1 MGTSKTLWYHLPKS
15 FGEGAMGVYFEKAGK
30 ENTQAAL
37 EIAKK
42 AFEERGIR
50 HVVVA
55 STYGDTGLLAAELFK
70 DRGANLVVVTHNV
83 GFREPG
89 KIEMTEEMRAKIEA
103 LGAKVYTGTMV
114 FRNIGTAIREM
125 LHYSQQDLIAN
136 TLRLFGQGIKVC
148 VEIALMACDAGLI
161 PPEDVI
167 TVAGTAR
174 GADTVAIIRAMPSNK
189 LFSLKVREILAK
201 PYDW

>member
-1 MGTSKTLWYHLPKS
+1 MGIS
-15 FGEGAMGVYFEKAGK
+15 FEKAGK
-30 ENTQAAL
+30 DNTKACLEVAL
-37 EIAKK
+37 K
-42 AFEERGIR
+42 AHRERGLK

-55 STYGDTGLLAAELFK
+55 STFGDTGLAAAELFK
-70 DRGANLVVVTHNV
+70 NTDANLVVVTHNV

-89 KIEMTEEMRAKIEA
+89 KLEMTAETRARIEA

-114 FRNIGTAIREM
+114 FRNIGTAIRE
-125 LHYSQQDLIAN
+125 LQQYSQQDLIAN
-136 TLRLFGQGIKVC
+136 TLRLFGQGLKVC

-174 GADTVAIIRAMPSNK
+174 GADTVAIIQAMPSNK
-189 LFSLKVREILAK
+189 LFAVKVREILAK